1 LEEKLYDL
9 AFQTGLVERA
19 CPEYRVVPKLCL
31 MDKNAVARAEGLYGN
46 FLVEDELLPSGYRR
60 AKVSYLGDL
69 EELLAQELLVE
80 WPCADV
86 LVAYKEKAWAES
98 ARMTA
103 ALARVED
110 FEAFRSPKKM
120 GCAGCVYRM
129 MGKPREQ
136 NGFAKC
142 WGDAGFEQPSILDI
156 RKDAGVSKFLN
167 PWVEEGLTR
176 LDRVDP
182 DWMVTDKG
190 HRVFGM
196 PLLQIK
202 GVREFWNEEGAALL
216 KEAKYPLYFMDF
228 EAIRSAIPY
237 HVGMAPY
244 RSIVLFQWSCHKIS
258 APGAP
263 LEHFE
268 FLNTEASYPNNRF
281 MQSLTE
287 VLGTEGTVFTWS
299 SYENTQMR
307 QFLADVED
315 DAQADPEVLRRLE
328 GLLKDR
334 DGGWRQ
340 VDLHDDVVKRF
351 YFHEAMKSQTSIKKV
366 LPAVLKEAQPAANID
381 LLAQANL
388 LERNDQGEITD
399 PYLLLPGVKDGTQA
413 MLAYDSMLYGPQSPD
428 PSYAAAVANEL
439 CAYCQLDTLSMVLI
453 YQYLQSKKPEVF
465 PY

>member
-1 LEEKLYDL
+1 
-9 AFQTGLVERA
+9 
-19 CPEYRVVPKLCL
+19 
-31 MDKNAVARAEGLYGN
+31 
-46 FLVEDELLPSGYRR
+46 
-60 AKVSYLGDL
+60 
-69 EELLAQELLVE
+69 
-80 WPCADV
+80 
-86 LVAYKEKAWAES
+86 
-98 ARMTA
+98 
-103 ALARVED
+103 
-110 FEAFRSPKKM
+110 
-120 GCAGCVYRM
+120 
-129 MGKPREQ
+129 
-136 NGFAKC
+136 
-142 WGDAGFEQPSILDI
+142 
-156 RKDAGVSKFLN
+156 
-167 PWVEEGLTR
+167 
-176 LDRVDP
+176 
-182 DWMVTDKG
+182 
-190 HRVFGM
+190 
-196 PLLQIK
+196 
-202 GVREFWNEEGAALL
+202 
-216 KEAKYPLYFMDF
+216 
-228 EAIRSAIPY
+228 
-237 HVGMAPY
+237 
-244 RSIVLFQWSCHKIS
+244 
-258 APGAP
+258 
-263 LEHFE
+263 
-268 FLNTEASYPNNRF
+268 

-307 QFLADVED
+307 QFLTDVED

-366 LPAVLKEAQPAANID
+366 LPAVLKEDQPAANID

-439 CAYCQLDTLSMVLI
+439 RAYCQLDTLSMVLI